1 MENENENEKQENNLN
16 VREIKMTYEEFI
28 TEGIKITLDGKEN
41 FVYLQNS
48 DYDFSD

>member
-1 MENENENEKQENNLN
+1 MENEKEENNLN
-16 VREIKMTYEEFI
+16 NREIKMTFEEFI